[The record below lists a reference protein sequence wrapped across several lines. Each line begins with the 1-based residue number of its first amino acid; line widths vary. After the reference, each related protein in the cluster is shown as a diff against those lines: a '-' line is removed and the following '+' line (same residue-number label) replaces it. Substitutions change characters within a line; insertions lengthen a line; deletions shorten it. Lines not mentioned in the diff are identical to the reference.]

1 MLISSSIR
9 KEIILKF
16 RLYKKLR
23 PGIREMTLRLN
34 LYEDLPT
41 RAEA

>member
-1 MLISSSIR
+1 MLISRSMR

-16 RLYKKLR
+16 RSYKKLR
-23 PGIREMTLRLN
+23 PEIREMTLRLN